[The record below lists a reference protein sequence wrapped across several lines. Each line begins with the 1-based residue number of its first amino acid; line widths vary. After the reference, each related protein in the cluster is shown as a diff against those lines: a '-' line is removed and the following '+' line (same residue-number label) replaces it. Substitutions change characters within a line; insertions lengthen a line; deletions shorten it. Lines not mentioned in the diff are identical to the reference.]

1 MKIVKFGQ
9 ILKRCNT
16 LDFSG
21 GGGGGGRLP
30 IAKCNNRTDEFY
42 NVNQR
47 FLKPY
52 PCEIPLSLTLMIM
65 HCIQS
70 T

>member
-21 GGGGGGRLP
+21 GSL
-30 IAKCNNRTDEFY
+30 ANCHVDEDVY
-42 NVNQR
+42 WN
-47 FLKPY
+47 
-52 PCEIPLSLTLMIM
+52 
-65 HCIQS
+65 
-70 T
+70 

>member
-21 GGGGGGRLP
+21 GSLASLLFIRKYLVR
-30 IAKCNNRTDEFY
+30 IRKKCELTGFLVNSSSSGDSYGSRTDKF
-42 NVNQR
+42 
-47 FLKPY
+47 
-52 PCEIPLSLTLMIM
+52 
-65 HCIQS
+65 
-70 T
+70 